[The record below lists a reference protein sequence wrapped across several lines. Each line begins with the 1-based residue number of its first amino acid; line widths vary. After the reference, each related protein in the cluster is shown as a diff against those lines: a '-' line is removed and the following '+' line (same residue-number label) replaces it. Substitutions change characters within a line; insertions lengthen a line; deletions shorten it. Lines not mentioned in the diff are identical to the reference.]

1 MMKKKRKSGK
11 SKAGKKA
18 ARTSV
23 SKGREK
29 KAGLNPVGTWE
40 EVAALVES
48 NATELAAAVIGA
60 GMMGQVAPVKFLFDV
75 AKIQPPTETD
85 EDRKRL
91 EREHSLAETLLDR
104 LNIPKDPV
112 IADELAKDDEDMVN
126 IPGWEKEPEDS
137 PEEAEKEPEVAGV
150 V

>member
-11 SKAGKKA
+11 KAVGKSGA
-18 ARTSV
+18 AKRGTNKTKNTKTGV
-23 SKGREK
+23 E
-29 KAGLNPVGTWE
+29 TWE
-40 EVAALVES
+40 EVAAIVRSHAPSMAE
-48 NATELAAAVIGA
+48 AVAEEGEK
-60 GMMGQVAPVKFLFDV
+60 GQVASVKFLFDV
-75 AKIQPPTETD
+75 AKIQPPTESD

-91 EREHSLAETLLDR
+91 EREHCLAETLLDR

-126 IPGWEKEPEDS
+126 IPGWAEEPEDS
-137 PEEAEKEPEVAGV
+137 PEAEAETSAEVAEV